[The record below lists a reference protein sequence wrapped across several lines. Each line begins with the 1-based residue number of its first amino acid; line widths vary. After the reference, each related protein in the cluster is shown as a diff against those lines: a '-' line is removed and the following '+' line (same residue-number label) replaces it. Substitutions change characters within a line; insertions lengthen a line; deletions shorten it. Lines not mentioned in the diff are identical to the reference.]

1 MADPAP
7 GKAEL
12 DRADWLALAHIPDGL
27 FTATATARAKF
38 ADDLFG
44 LAKLD
49 PSDEP
54 IFILTKEHDFGS
66 AATAVATKIT
76 DSAPCKGEVLGALL
90 ILTEAKAGG
99 SGDDVTCIAKDAS
112 ASTKMTDDVTLDMS
126 DTVYMNHLG
135 SVVGV
140 APHGTESNRQFAEGD
155 DIYAYT
161 NAQTDRT
168 AGKYHVVLI
177 CKKIA

>member
-1 MADPAP
+1 MGDPAP

-12 DRADWLALAHIPDGL
+12 DRKDWLGLAHLNPD
-27 FTATATARAKF
+27 
-38 ADDLFG
+38 
-44 LAKLD
+44 
-49 PSDEP
+49 DEP
-54 IFILTKEHDFGS
+54 IFILTGEQDFGS

-76 DSAPCKGEVLGALL
+76 DSAPCNGEVLGALF

-99 SGDDVTCIAKDAS
+99 AGDDVTCIAKDS
-112 ASTKMTDDVTLDMS
+112 GASTKLTGDVTLDMS
-126 DTVYMNHLG
+126 DTVFMNHLG

-140 APHGTESNRQFAEGD
+140 APHGTEGNRQFDEGD

-161 NAQTDRT
+161 DAQASRT
-168 AGKYHVVLI
+168 AGKYHVILI

>member
-1 MADPAP
+1 MGMADPAP
-7 GKAEL
+7 GKLEGNL
-12 DRADWLALAHIPDGL
+12 ADIIGLVHLNPD
-27 FTATATARAKF
+27 
-38 ADDLFG
+38 
-44 LAKLD
+44 
-49 PSDEP
+49 DEP

-76 DSAPCKGEVLGALL
+76 DAAPCKGEVLGALF

-99 SGDDVTCIAKDAS
+99 TGDDVTCIAKDS
-112 ASTKMTDDVTLDMS
+112 GASTKMTGDVTLDMS

-140 APHGTESNRQFAEGD
+140 APHATAANRQFAKGD
-155 DIYAYT
+155 DIFVYT
-161 NAQTDRT
+161 DAQASRS
-168 AGKYHVVLI
+168 AGKYHAVLI

>member
-1 MADPAP
+1 MGDPAP

-12 DRADWLALAHIPDGL
+12 DRANWLNIVH
-27 FTATATARAKF
+27 
-38 ADDLFG
+38 
-44 LAKLD
+44 LD
-49 PSDEP
+49 PSSEP
-54 IFILTKEHDFGS
+54 VFILTATHDFGS

-76 DSAPCKGEVLGALL
+76 DSAPCKGEVLGALFV
-90 ILTEAKAGG
+90 LTEAKAGG
-99 SGDDVTCIAKDAS
+99 TGDDVSCIAKDS
-112 ASTKMTDDVTLDMS
+112 GASTKMTGDVTLDMS

-140 APHGTESNRQFAEGD
+140 APHGTAANRQFAKGD

-161 NAQTDRT
+161 DAQTSRS
-168 AGKYHVVLI
+168 AGIYHVILI

>member
-1 MADPAP
+1 MGDPAP

-12 DRADWLALAHIPDGL
+12 DRKDQIGLAHLNP
-27 FTATATARAKF
+27 A
-38 ADDLFG
+38 
-44 LAKLD
+44 
-49 PSDEP
+49 DEP
-54 IFILTKEHDFGS
+54 IFILSGTHDFGA

-76 DSAPCKGEVLGALL
+76 DSAPCKGEVLGAVFA
-90 ILTEAKAGG
+90 LTEAKAGG
-99 SGDDVTCIAKDAS
+99 TGDDVSCIAKDAG

-140 APHGTESNRQFAEGD
+140 APHATAGNRQFAKGD

-161 NAQTDRT
+161 DAQTSRS
-168 AGKYHVVLI
+168 AGIYHVILV

>member
-1 MADPAP
+1 MGMNDPAP
-7 GKAEL
+7 GKLEGNF
-12 DRADWLALAHIPDGL
+12 ADIIGLAHLHPD
-27 FTATATARAKF
+27 
-38 ADDLFG
+38 
-44 LAKLD
+44 
-49 PSDEP
+49 DEP

-66 AATAVATKIT
+66 AATAVATKVT
-76 DSAPCKGEVLGALL
+76 DSAPCKGEVLGAIF

-99 SGDDVTCIAKDAS
+99 TGDDVTCIAKDS
-112 ASTKMTDDVTLDMS
+112 GASTKMTGDVTLDMS
-126 DTVYMNHLG
+126 DVVYMNMLG

-140 APHGTESNRQFAEGD
+140 APHGTEDNRQFAKGD

-161 NAQTDRT
+161 NAQTSRT